1 MNLARHAAILWRF
14 RAITAVGLLI
24 GIFLA
29 ILASYQ
35 VPSFEPRG
43 DSTYMSSSQ
52 ILVTQQGCPNCRVVL
67 PVAPPVAGGAP
78 GTTDSTT
85 DDQSKSD
92 DDVPAF
98 ADPGRFMLLAD
109 LYTQLITSDEVLR
122 RIPQHPSAAQITATP
137 LPANSGTILPIIS
150 LSAVGPTSKDAWAL
164 NMETIKALRGLIND
178 EAAQNKVKADE
189 RVELQIL
196 KAPTA
201 GALLAGPSHTASIL
215 ALVLCLIGTIAVTH
229 LLASLRDR
237 PAKPEEDYDLEALGL
252 WPVDGDDD
260 EARRPEAAAA
270 ASSNGSGTYAGD
282 PWAPPTPQPRR
293 SG

>member
-14 RAITAVGLLI
+14 RAITAVGLTI

-29 ILASYQ
+29 VLASYK
-35 VPSFEPRG
+35 VSLDGGPKLVARG
-43 DSTYMSSSQ
+43 GSTYMSSSQ
-52 ILVTQQGCPNCRVVL
+52 VLVTQRGCPNCRVVL
-67 PVAPPVAGGAP
+67 PAVPATGA
-78 GTTDSTT
+78 GTTGEQPRT
-85 DDQSKSD
+85 SD
-92 DDVPAF
+92 DDVQAF

-109 LYTQLITSDEVLR
+109 LYTQLITSDEVLS

-150 LSAVGPTSKDAWAL
+150 LSTVGPSAADAFQL
-164 NMETIKALRGLIND
+164 NVNTIKALRALLAD
-178 EAAQNKVKADE
+178 EAEQNKVSEDE

-196 KAPTA
+196 KSSSP
-201 GALLAGPSHTASIL
+201 GALVSGPSHTASIL

-237 PAKPEEDYDLEALGL
+237 PQPAEEDEYDLEAL
-252 WPVDGDDD
+252 WPLDGDD
-260 EARRPEAAAA
+260 AAPRPEHAVA
-270 ASSNGSGTYAGD
+270 SNGNGSFAEWG
-282 PWAPPTPQPRR
+282 PPAPPARR